1 MIAIIVVR
9 SSLYQLVLYNTA
21 QHPSSTHYYI
31 FRKLYKYV
39 LGCSSMWHWFIG
51 AMQVNATL
59 LAVSLVSLAKS
70 QCGKVGGKK
79 DEEQTEQYLEV
90 GKWVTVGNA
99 LSAIILHTLDNFR
112 NWLTWHQIL
121 LYYIYISTI
130 SKTCNTCSVMAL
142 MYRSCNGHWRWVATL
157 LSLRAIITTVVSH

>member
-21 QHPSSTHYYI
+21 QHPSSTNHYI
-31 FRKLYKYV
+31 FLTSYKYV

-51 AMQVNATL
+51 ATQVNATL

-79 DEEQTEQYLEV
+79 DKEQTEQYLEV
-90 GKWVTVGNA
+90 GKWVTVGKMHWMSSFYTP
-99 LSAIILHTLDNFR
+99 LAIVGADSYDIKFC
-112 NWLTWHQIL
+112 
-121 LYYIYISTI
+121 YTI
-130 SKTCNTCSVMAL
+130 SKVL
-142 MYRSCNGHWRWVATL
+142 
-157 LSLRAIITTVVSH
+157 VVSWPWCICHAKFGSFWWPPLNANFTLKKKEKQIFDLCR